1 MLLNNN
7 VLKKDKTTEGKI
19 KQVARAMFIQK
30 GYAGTKT
37 RDIAMEAGTNLALV
51 NYYFRSKEQLF
62 KQIMLESLIE
72 FFASVVDILNDEKTS
87 LEYKIDHLVG
97 HYVDQLNQHP
107 DIPMFILSEMRAN
120 PEMFLKDLLKGTRLK
135 QTVMFQQLTEKLKAA
150 KHPDLNPIHFM
161 MNLMSMT
168 LFPFIVKPMICHV
181 TNMEDAM
188 YRDLM
193 EERKQLI
200 PMWIKEMIN

>member
-1 MLLNNN
+1 M
-7 VLKKDKTTEGKI
+7 KKDKTTEGKI

-87 LEYKIDHLVG
+87 LEDKIDHLVG

-107 DIPMFILSEMRAN
+107 DIPMFLLSEMRAN
-120 PEMFLKDLLKGTRLK
+120 PEIFLKDLLKGTRLK
-135 QTVMFQQLTEKLKAA
+135 QTVMFQQLIEKLKAA

-188 YRDLM
+188 YRNLM

-200 PMWIKEMIN
+200 PIWIKEMIN